1 MQGKIEQYGR
11 KPIIRGYIKVLEELL
26 NKAQVLSNQLL
37 AMLPEN
43 EHENALNWYKE
54 DLERVQEA
62 KLEAEAHLEERKEE
76 SHSALSSM
84 KLIKS
89 SADSHVA
96 EIGAKMASAEI

>member
-1 MQGKIEQYGR
+1 
-11 KPIIRGYIKVLEELL
+11 
-26 NKAQVLSNQLL
+26 
-37 AMLPEN
+37 MLPEN

-76 SHSALSSM
+76 SHSALTSM
-84 KLIKS
+84 KLINS
-89 SADSHVA
+89 SADYHVA